1 MHWSGGVKRYNHV
14 QKKKKKKKKDLK
26 DMLCEITE

>member
-14 QKKKKKKKKDLK
+14 QNKKKKKNLK